1 MGLWSIIPSAMFK
14 EYIVMAVSCVI
25 VGVILTFI
33 ILGITARQGIDLNEN
48 LWILAIPAV
57 VALALN
63 IALLELYRKF
73 WKK

>member
-1 MGLWSIIPSAMFK
+1 MFK
-14 EYIVMAVSCVI
+14 EYIVMAVSCII

-33 ILGITARQGIDLNEN
+33 LLGITAREGIDLNKN

-57 VALALN
+57 VSLALN

-73 WKK
+73 KKK